1 MSDENAPEPS
11 EPRRPRSCPLPA
23 PGRKRR
29 LPCIPCTLYSVLLFL
44 FVVLLLWLAL
54 RGGR

>member
-29 LPCIPCTLYSVLLFL
+29 LPCIPCYLYSVLLFL